1 MTSPEKQKSVNLK
14 AVAIIFVIVL
24 AIAYFFKSK

>member
-1 MTSPEKQKSVNLK
+1 METTKTTPTVNLK
-14 AVAIIFVIVL
+14 AVAIIFVIIL